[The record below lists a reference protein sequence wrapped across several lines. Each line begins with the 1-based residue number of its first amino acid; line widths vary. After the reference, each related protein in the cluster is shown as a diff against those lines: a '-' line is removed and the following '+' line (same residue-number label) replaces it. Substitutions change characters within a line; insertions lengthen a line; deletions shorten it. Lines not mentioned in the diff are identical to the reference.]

1 MRGGIKFE
9 NCRFEESNA
18 EKLTGGSSSRST
30 GCAPAEVW
38 RVNRR
43 EEGGRSVVWIARC
56 DSVMIRPVAGSSAV
70 GPSSSLAQGER
81 SIRTRSAIA
90 LVPLTQADTG
100 IDVRSESALVTPRLI
115 RKAVAGHSHL
125 MSRTDWL
132 SSSDVP

>member
-9 NCRFEESNA
+9 NCRFEESKA

-38 RVNRR
+38 RANLR

-56 DSVMIRPVAGSSAV
+56 DSVMMRPVTGSSAA

-81 SIRTRSAIA
+81 SIRTCSAIA
-90 LVPLTQADTG
+90 LVAPTQGDTG
-100 IDVRSESALVTPRLI
+100 IEVRSESALVNPKLAR
-115 RKAVAGHSHL
+115 
-125 MSRTDWL
+125 
-132 SSSDVP
+132 